1 MIGIED
7 FKCRCSAINQMLTEK
22 QGYAPL
28 TENQLNRIK
37 ELEAKDKRTDKQAI
51 ELTEL
56 ILRRNKPKEIVLSD
70 TCIGYLMEH
79 YAFVTEGAISVTKE
93 FDIEYFDKGRR
104 QEAEAIETLSE
115 VDGVE
120 YSKNTDRIFNDFLT
134 GEPDIFLGEN
144 VYKATVIYDTKA
156 SWGYPGFLKKI
167 NCGVDN
173 ANKQQIQGY
182 CDISGAGEGYVADV
196 LVNMPDTIIND
207 YKFRLAKK
215 MDVIDTYSKEFQT
228 AEDKLM
234 LSLNFDRIP
243 KHKRVFKKKVEPF
256 TDFERQKVYDKVNI
270 CREWLVKFHEQYQKL
285 NK

>member
-1 MIGIED
+1 MNTEKGEIDWQD
-7 FKCRCSAINQMLTEK
+7 FKCRCSAINQLLSEK
-22 QGYAPL
+22 QGEAPL
-28 TENQLNRIK
+28 SERQLERIK
-37 ELEAKDKRTDKQAI
+37 ELENKDKITDKQKI
-51 ELTEL
+51 ELTDL
-56 ILRRNKPKEIVLSD
+56 VQRRDKPKEIVLSD

-93 FDIEYFDKGRR
+93 FDIDYFDKGRR
-104 QEAEAIETLSE
+104 QEAEAIATLSE

-120 YSKNTDRIFNDFLT
+120 YTKNTDRIFNDFLT

-156 SWGYPGFLKKI
+156 AWDYPGFLKKI
-167 NCGVDN
+167 NSAVDN

-215 MDVIDTYSKEFQT
+215 MDVIDTYSKEFQ
-228 AEDKLM
+228 A
-234 LSLNFDRIP
+234 DR
-243 KHKRVFKKKVEPF
+243 KSVV
-256 TDFERQKVYDKVNI
+256 
-270 CREWLVKFHEQYQKL
+270 
-285 NK
+285 